1 MRTSDI
7 ETHKADRGHECHACG
22 QRIERGETYMRYRLW
37 DGALS
42 QTVRMHIECLS
53 AMHVLSNEDGEFTQW
68 QRGEFARGC
77 TCAHGECTHRV
88 NGKVE
93 QEGGVRA

>member
-7 ETHKADRGHECHACG
+7 ETHKAERVHECHACG
-22 QRIERGETYMRYRLW
+22 QSIGMGETYMRERVW
-37 DGALS
+37 DGENAK
-42 QTVRMHIECLS
+42 TVKMHMGCAGARIMQRRFIEQL
-53 AMHVLSNEDGEFTQW
+53 A
-68 QRGEFARGC
+68 
-77 TCAHGECTHRV
+77 V